1 MKAVVDLE
9 SQDSYASAMKTRS
22 ITLRTTPLIA
32 VLAAMLAV
40 SCAPTNY
47 PEPIVRR
54 PVPTLPDA
62 SVQPQDKNTI
72 VVRRGDSLYAL
83 ARRHGIP
90 IRGLIDANQLR
101 APYRIHPGQRLK
113 MPRSRYH
120 IVGGGETVYSIART
134 YKVEMGPLVRI
145 NRIPPPYRVAKGQ
158 RLRLPDPAKP
168 KYRKVV
174 SVDRSSGRVTSTSK
188 TRRKPPQWISKPRR
202 RSRREPPPA
211 PPKRV
216 KWQNPDATGPLK
228 VPPPRSNRK
237 FLWPLKG
244 KVIVAFGVRKGG
256 LHNDGINIAARKG
269 VAIRAAENGVVAY
282 AGNQLQ
288 GFGNLVLI
296 KHSGGWMS
304 AYAHSSVIHVSRG
317 DVVRR
322 GQVIARVGR
331 TGNVSKPQ
339 LHFELRK
346 GDRAVNPRRYL
357 VRFAFLMPTAP
368 QWAKLPTLKR

>member
-1 MKAVVDLE
+1 MLMPMDIFCRKFRTAPLLVV
-9 SQDSYASAMKTRS
+9 
-22 ITLRTTPLIA
+22 IA
-32 VLAAMLAV
+32 ALLAV
-40 SCAPTNY
+40 SCAPARY

-54 PVPTLPDA
+54 PVPTLPDVN
-62 SVQPQDKNTI
+62 VQNQDPSQKNLI

-101 APYRIHPGQRLK
+101 APYVIKPGQRLRL
-113 MPRSRYH
+113 PRARSH
-120 IVGGGETVYSIART
+120 IVGGGETVYSIARA
-134 YKVEMGPLVRI
+134 YKVDMGSLVRI
-145 NRIPPPYRVAKGQ
+145 NRIPPPYRVEKGQ
-158 RLRLPDPAKP
+158 RLRLPDALKP
-168 KYRKVV
+168 GYRKVA
-174 SVDRSSGRVTSTSK
+174 SVGRPSDGVLSKPVTGS
-188 TRRKPPQWISKPRR
+188 KPPRWVLERPSSP
-202 RSRREPPPA
+202 SREPPPA

-216 KWQNPDATGPLK
+216 KWQDPGVGPLK
-228 VPPPRSNRK
+228 SPPPRSNRK

-269 VAIRAAENGVVAY
+269 QAIRAAENGVVAY

-304 AYAHSSVIHVSRG
+304 AYAHSSVIHVKRG

-322 GQVIARVGR
+322 GQIIARVGR
-331 TGNVSKPQ
+331 TGNVSRPQ

-346 GDRAVNPRRYL
+346 GDRAVNPKRYL
-357 VRFAFLMPTAP
+357 VRFAFLMLATP
-368 QWAKLPTLKR
+368 QWAKLPDARP

>member
-1 MKAVVDLE
+1 MIQSMKLPLLRLC
-9 SQDSYASAMKTRS
+9 KTPWLV
-22 ITLRTTPLIA
+22 T
-32 VLAAMLAV
+32 LAAISAV

-47 PEPIVRR
+47 PEPLIRK

-62 SVQPQDKNTI
+62 EVQRQKPEQKNTI
-72 VVRRGDSLYAL
+72 LVRRGDSLYVL
-83 ARRHGIP
+83 ARRHGIA
-90 IRGLIDANQLR
+90 IRGLIDANGLK
-101 APYRIHPGQRLK
+101 APYIIHPGQRLK
-113 MPRSRYH
+113 LPRSRYH
-120 IVGGGETVYSIART
+120 IVGGGETVYSIARA
-134 YKVEMGPLVRI
+134 YNVEMGPLVRI
-145 NRIPPPYRVAKGQ
+145 NRIPPPYRVKKGQ
-158 RLRLPDPAKP
+158 RLRLPDPIKP
-168 KYRKVV
+168 KTRQVV
-174 SVDRSSGRVTSTSK
+174 SVDRASGGISTKPRSLS
-188 TRRKPPQWISKPRR
+188 KPPQWVVRPRPT
-202 RSRREPPPA
+202 RERPPA

-216 KWQNPDATGPLK
+216 KWQDPDSKPLRA
-228 VPPPRSNRK
+228 PPPRSGRK

-269 VAIRAAENGVVAY
+269 EAIRAAENGVVAY
-282 AGNQLQ
+282 AGNQLP

-304 AYAHSSVIHVSRG
+304 AYAHSSVVHVNRG

-331 TGNVSKPQ
+331 TGNVSRPQ

-357 VRFAFLMPTAP
+357 VRFAYLMGRPTR
-368 QWAKLPTLKR
+368 WARHFE

>member
-1 MKAVVDLE
+1 MLIPMLMPMK
-9 SQDSYASAMKTRS
+9 SYLHK
-22 ITLRTTPLIA
+22 LRTTPLLV
-32 VLAAMLAV
+32 VLAALLAV
-40 SCAPTNY
+40 SCAPSHY
-47 PEPIVRR
+47 PEPITRR
-54 PVPTLPDA
+54 PVPTLPDVG
-62 SVQPQDKNTI
+62 VQQDSARKNTI
-72 VVRRGDSLYAL
+72 LVRRGDSLYVL
-83 ARRHGIP
+83 ARRHGIA
-90 IRGLIDANQLR
+90 IRGLIDSNGLK
-101 APYRIHPGQRLK
+101 APYIIHPGQRLRL
-113 MPRSRYH
+113 PRSRYH
-120 IVGGGETVYSIART
+120 IVGGGETVYSISRA
-134 YKVEMGPLVRI
+134 YKVGMGPLVRI

-158 RLRLPDPAKP
+158 RLRLPDPVKP
-168 KYRKVV
+168 QYRKVA
-174 SVDRSSGRVTSTSK
+174 SVDRSSGQVTSK
-188 TRRKPPQWISKPRR
+188 PRTRKKPPQWVLQPAP
-202 RSRREPPPA
+202 SRERPPA

-216 KWQNPDATGPLK
+216 SWQNPDVRPLK

-269 VAIRAAENGVVAY
+269 DAIRAAENGVVAY

-304 AYAHSSVIHVSRG
+304 AYAHSSVIHVRRG

-346 GDRAVNPRRYL
+346 GDRAVNPKRYL
-357 VRFAFLMPTAP
+357 VRFAYLRQGPS
-368 QWAKLPTLKR
+368 QWATLLAPER

>member
-1 MKAVVDLE
+1 MLRPME
-9 SQDSYASAMKTRS
+9 TRS
-22 ITLRTTPLIA
+22 FKLRTGPLLV
-32 VLAAMLAV
+32 VLAALLAV
-40 SCAPTNY
+40 SCAPANY
-47 PEPIVRR
+47 PDPIVRQ

-62 SVQPQDKNTI
+62 GVRQQGPAQKNTI
-72 VVRRGDSLYAL
+72 LVRRGDSLYVL
-83 ARRHGIP
+83 ARRHGIA
-90 IRGLIDANQLR
+90 IRGLIDANRLK
-101 APYRIHPGQRLK
+101 APYIIHPGQRLK
-113 MPRSRYH
+113 LPRSRYH
-120 IVGGGETVYSIART
+120 IVGGGETVYSIARA
-134 YKVEMGPLVRI
+134 YNVGMGPLVRI
-145 NRIPPPYRVAKGQ
+145 NRIPPPYRVDKGQ
-158 RLRLPDPAKP
+158 RLRLPDPAKQQ
-168 KYRKVV
+168 YRKVV
-174 SVDRSSGRVTSTSK
+174 SVARASGRASGRVASK
-188 TRRKPPQWISKPRR
+188 PQTRKKAPQWVLEPRR
-202 RSRREPPPA
+202 SREPPPA

-216 KWQNPDATGPLK
+216 TWRNPDAGPLK
-228 VPPPRSNRK
+228 APPPRSNRK

-304 AYAHSSVIHVSRG
+304 AYAHSSVIHVRRG

-322 GQVIARVGR
+322 GQIIARVGR

-357 VRFAFLMPTAP
+357 VRFAFLMPASP
-368 QWAKLPTLKR
+368 QWAKLPTLQR